1 MQYNYVDWDIRK
13 KPYPSLMKA
22 IELFKSINGKVII
35 EVGSMRKVADHDIHD
50 YSHECCMEGHSSM
63 LFALSSDEFHTV
75 DIDLPTS
82 RTTFNALRVLT
93 PKSNWSVYNGD
104 GIKFLKDFKGT
115 IDLLFLD
122 AWDIGVPNYAENHL
136 EAYKAAESKL
146 NKQHIILIDD
156 TDINWT
162 QARGFHNDEESMG
175 GKGAVVIP
183 HLISKGYEVVFKGRQ
198 TCLIK
203 R

>member
-22 IELFKSINGKVII
+22 IELFKSINGKVIV

-63 LFALSSDEFHTV
+63 LFALSSDEFHTL

-82 RTTFNALRVLT
+82 RTTFNSLRVLT
-93 PKSNWSVYNGD
+93 PKSIYEIVADYSDIV
-104 GIKFLKDFKGT
+104 T
-115 IDLLFLD
+115 ILVNEGENIDHDSPVALL
-122 AWDIGVPNYAENHL
+122 GVESASSE
-136 EAYKAAESKL
+136 AESKL

>member
-22 IELFKSINGKVII
+22 IELFKSINGKVIV

-93 PKSNWSVYNGD
+93 PKSNWSVY
-104 GIKFLKDFKGT
+104 
-115 IDLLFLD
+115 
-122 AWDIGVPNYAENHL
+122 IGVPNYAENHL